1 MDEDLT
7 PPLPQADTPGWR
19 PPDQPPDWARSR
31 IRTAAQ
37 ALWGFLWALLARW
50 AADRAGIHLPTE
62 IPAELETILSG
73 AAVGL
78 FAAAWMWVVS
88 RLAKVWPTV
97 ERVFILKGGAPVYPG
112 QPVLSRRPP
121 V

>member
-1 MDEDLT
+1 MTNT
-7 PPLPQADTPGWR
+7 PTEPAGGWR

-37 ALWGFLWALLARW
+37 ALWGFLWALLARY
-50 AADRAGIHLPTE
+50 AADRAGITLPTE
-62 IPAELETILSG
+62 IPDELATILSG

-78 FAAAWMWVVS
+78 FAAAWMWVVA
-88 RLAKVWPTV
+88 RLSNVWPIV

-112 QPVLSRRPP
+112 EPVLSRKQP